1 MFEVLHQKINEVIQI
16 SEEDF
21 ALAKTLFLPKK
32 LRKKRYLLQDGD
44 PCKYTIFV
52 EQGLLRS
59 FTIDEKGN
67 EHILQFSV
75 KGWWA
80 ADLYSFL
87 TGEPSNYNIQ
97 ALEDSEL
104 LLITQPSWEELLTAV
119 PAFERYTRIL
129 MQNNL
134 IATQR
139 RLMESFSETAE
150 EKYLRLLKDHPDI
163 VQKVPQH
170 MIASYIGITRET
182 LSRIRSQISLN
193 QKSST

>member
-1 MFEVLHQKINEVIQI
+1 MFEVLHQKVNEIIQI
-16 SEEDF
+16 SEEEF
-21 ALAKTLFLPKK
+21 AIAKTLFIPKK
-32 LRKKRYLLQDGD
+32 LRKKRFLLQDGD

-52 EQGLLRS
+52 EKGLLRS

-67 EHILQFSV
+67 EHILQFSMQ
-75 KGWWA
+75 GWWA

-87 TGEPSNYNIQ
+87 TGEPSKYNIQ

-104 LLITQPSWEELLTAV
+104 LLITQPSWDQLLEEV
-119 PAFERYTRIL
+119 PAFERYFRIL
-129 MQNNL
+129 IQNNL

-139 RLMESFSETAE
+139 RLMVTFSETAE
-150 EKYLRLLKDHPDI
+150 EKYLRLLNDFPDI
-163 VQKVPQH
+163 IQQVPQH

-193 QKSST
+193 Q